1 MTART
6 EANESAALAR
16 SSRPGAGS
24 LYSGRSRGPIASSST
39 ITGTASRKTE
49 PQGKRSRST
58 PPTSG
63 PIAAPAEKL
72 VIQIPIATVRCWST
86 SNMLR
91 ISDRVDGASVA
102 PAIPSRARETIS
114 ISGLD
119 ENAARTEAPP
129 NAPAPMS
136 SSRRRPIRSPSV
148 PIVIRNP
155 ATRKP

>member
-1 MTART
+1 M
-6 EANESAALAR
+6 
-16 SSRPGAGS
+16 
-24 LYSGRSRGPIASSST
+24 ASSSA

-49 PQGKRSRST
+49 PQWKLWSRT

-63 PIAAPAEKL
+63 PMAAPTEKL
-72 VIQIPIATVRCWST
+72 VIQIPIATVRCRSS

-91 ISDRVDGASVA
+91 ISDSVEGASVA
-102 PAIPSRARETIS
+102 PAMPSSAREMIS

-119 ENAARTEAPP
+119 ENAARIEVAP
-129 NAPAPMS
+129 NAPAPIR

-148 PIVIRNP
+148 PIVIRKP